1 MNRLHQTGPIV
12 KLAFDVAEQ
21 LESVE
26 SKSVAVASVHTV
38 KPLDVERVSAILTNY
53 ETVVVIEEHSERG
66 GLGARV
72 KEIAWDCRA
81 SCKLHTY
88 ALRDAFIHVF
98 GSQSELREAHGLS
111 AERILKEVGSD
122 PA

>member
-26 SKSVAVASVHTV
+26 SKSVAVASGHTV

-81 SCKLHTY
+81 SCKASHI
-88 ALRDAFIHVF
+88 RP
-98 GSQSELREAHGLS
+98 S
-111 AERILKEVGSD
+111 
-122 PA
+122 